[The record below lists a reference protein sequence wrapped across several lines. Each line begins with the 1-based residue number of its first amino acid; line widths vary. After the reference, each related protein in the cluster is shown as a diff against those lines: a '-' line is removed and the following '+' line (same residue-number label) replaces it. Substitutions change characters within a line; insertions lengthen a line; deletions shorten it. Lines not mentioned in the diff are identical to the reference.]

1 MALRGGTIVAGG
13 FLDRLILIGLVC
25 LPLHAQDVSSLV
37 LAGIES
43 AAVVRGRE
51 PNVRGTAAA
60 FGRAVEAPFTPSQR
74 LQRYL
79 RRTYSVSR
87 LGLLA
92 TDTALDHA
100 LREPACWDRG
110 SSAYALRYTRAFQRR
125 VVRNTAELGFGLL
138 TREDLRYRR
147 SRSASMSG
155 RVWNGVMQAFL
166 ARMPDGSERPAY
178 ARFAA
183 AAAAESSIAH
193 WTGRPVQPG
202 WLAESVGWATL
213 DQIQTNLLD
222 EFGPDLR
229 RIGGRLWR
237 RVRGLPEQSSPRP

>member
-1 MALRGGTIVAGG
+1 MALRGGTIVTGR
-13 FLDRLILIGLVC
+13 FLDRLILMGLVC

-37 LAGIES
+37 LAGVES
-43 AAVVRGRE
+43 AAIVRGQE
-51 PNVRGTAAA
+51 ANVRETFPT
-60 FGRAVEAPFTPSQR
+60 FGSVEEAPYTPSQR

-110 SSAYALRYTRAFQRR
+110 SSAYGLRYTRAFQRR

-147 SRSASMSG
+147 SRSASLSG
-155 RVWNGVMQAFL
+155 RLWNGVTQALL

-183 AAAAESSIAH
+183 AAAAQSSIAH

-202 WLAESVGWATL
+202 WVAESVAWATL

-237 RVRGLPEQSSPRP
+237 RVRGLPGQSGPRP